1 MEHDGVSDKRK
12 SVTMLVTAAV
22 AVLAVGVLVTGC
34 LVAAFVLWIMMGG
47 PVDLSALAE

>member
-1 MEHDGVSDKRK
+1 MSDKRK

-22 AVLAVGVLVTGC
+22 AVLAVGMLLSGC
-34 LVAAFVLWIMMGG
+34 LVAGFVLWVMMGG